1 MRGRE
6 GRLAE
11 SKRFNLYD
19 GYDLRLH
26 EKQVDGWKCERK
38 AGIVWRLGKAL
49 ALVLGW
55 YRKMILLC

>member
-6 GRLAE
+6 ERLAE
-11 SKRFNLYD
+11 SKRFNPYD
-19 GYDLRLH
+19 EFRLR
-26 EKQVDGWKCERK
+26 EKPVDGWKCERK